1 MKRFE
6 GKLALVTGA
15 ARGIGRKIAER
26 FASEGSNIAIC
37 DIQEDVLKQT
47 AKEIEEKFKVKVF
60 ARVCDVADS
69 QNVKEFVSAVIKE
82 FGVIDILVNNA
93 GITRDM
99 LVMRMKEED
108 WDLVI
113 KVNLKSVFLFS
124 KEVVRYMMKKRSGKI
139 INIASI
145 IGLIGN
151 VGQGNYAASKAGII
165 GFTKS
170 LAKEVGSRNI
180 TVNAVAPGFIQTKMT
195 EVLPE
200 EIKQNMLNLIPLK
213 RFGLPEEVAAVVAFL
228 ASDDAKYITGQVI
241 NIDGGMV
248 M

>member
-213 RFGLPEEVAAVVAFL
+213 RFGLPEEVAAVIAFL